1 MSEELKKA
9 ELDLFPTPVSV
20 YDLSYYDF
28 QPLLKVIEQSERN
41 NFPLVVGGESTFSPQ
56 ANLLDHP
63 DNLQDTL

>member
-28 QPLLKVIEQSERN
+28 QPLLKVIEQSDKY
-41 NFPLVVGGESTFSPQ
+41 FSSIKKQ
-56 ANLLDHP
+56 
-63 DNLQDTL
+63 